1 MFATLVTLVFG
12 QFWSED
18 LTRNMSALAGP
29 SGKGELGTI
38 SEPEYVTNLTKFF
51 NDTYC
56 TGTFYKKVTSKEKLE
71 SEAKEILREYLRDK
85 YRDVNRFFNEWKMT
99 FLSDG
104 PFETQ
109 EDLNAIKQKM
119 TNPDDFMTELYIQDM
134 LTNRDDEKEATGA
147 YVDAFVSKDNVRVSD
162 DKPTDTVKCSFS
174 EETLCPAIP
183 WVWHLCQSGKKIAD
197 LKLHQFDNPR
207 ITRRRNVVQQLS
219 KLYMKCMNTITVNWS
234 CIHC

>member
-18 LTRNMSALAGP
+18 LTRNMSTLAST

-51 NDTYC
+51 NDTYY

-71 SEAKEILREYLRDK
+71 SEAKEILLEYLRDK
-85 YRDVNRFFNEWKMT
+85 YKDINRFFNEWKMT

-134 LTNRDDEKEATGA
+134 LTNRDDEKEASGA
-147 YVDAFVSKDNVRVSD
+147 YVDAFVSKDNVRVALFYLGD
-162 DKPTDTVKCSFS
+162 DDIMHGVLAAGVRSNMDAVFVVFLTD
-174 EETLCPAIP
+174 
-183 WVWHLCQSGKKIAD
+183 
-197 LKLHQFDNPR
+197 
-207 ITRRRNVVQQLS
+207 
-219 KLYMKCMNTITVNWS
+219 
-234 CIHC
+234 